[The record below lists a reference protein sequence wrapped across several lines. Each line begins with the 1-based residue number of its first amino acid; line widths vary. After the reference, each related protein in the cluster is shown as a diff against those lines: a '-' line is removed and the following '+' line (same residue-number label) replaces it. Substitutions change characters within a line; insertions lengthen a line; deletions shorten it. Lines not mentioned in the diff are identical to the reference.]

1 MDTRGRGEVDERSI
15 HGILGCIGDTPLVEL
30 DGLLRDIPARVFAK
44 LELAN
49 PGGSIKDR
57 TALNML
63 LGKIRAG
70 ELVPH
75 QSVVIESSSGNLAI
89 AIAQICRYF
98 GLRFICVVDAK
109 TTGQN
114 LAILRAFQAEIEV
127 IDDPRLRTE
136 EYLPARLRRVREL
149 LAAEPHGYWP
159 NQYANPMNP
168 QAHDQTMREIVA
180 ALPGRLDYVFCA
192 TSTCGTLTGVADY
205 VRRNGLPT
213 TVVAVDAVGSAIFG
227 DESRQRLIPGHGA
240 PSRPPLLDPA
250 SSYPVVHVSDLDC
263 VVGCRRLMA
272 REAILAGGSSGAV
285 VSALERLRGRIP
297 AGADCVLILPDRG
310 DRYLNTIYSDD
321 WVHQNFG
328 DISHLWQ
335 ESGIA
340 ATGRLDHTAR
350 SA

>member
-1 MDTRGRGEVDERSI
+1 MKQRSI
-15 HGILGCIGDTPLVEL
+15 HGILGCVGDTPLVEL

-63 LGKIRAG
+63 LGKIRSG

-75 QSVVIESSSGNLAI
+75 ESVVVESSSGNLAI
-89 AIAQICRYF
+89 GIAQICRYF
-98 GLRFICVVDAK
+98 GLRFICVVDTK
-109 TTGQN
+109 TTSQN

-127 IDDPRLRTE
+127 VADSGRGTGEL
-136 EYLPARLRRVREL
+136 LAARIRRVREL
-149 LAAEPHGYWP
+149 VAAEPRAYWP

-168 QAHDQTMREIVA
+168 QAHDQTMREITA
-180 ALPGRLDYVFCA
+180 ALPGRLDYIFCA
-192 TSTCGTLTGVADY
+192 TSTCGTLTGVADH

-213 TVVAVDAVGSAIFG
+213 TVVAVDAVGSVIFG
-227 DESRQRLIPGHGA
+227 DESRRRLIPGHGA
-240 PSRPPLLDPA
+240 SSRPPLLDA
-250 SSYPVVHVSDLDC
+250 ARSFPVVHVSDLDC

-285 VSALERLRGRIP
+285 VSALERVRGRIP
-297 AGADCVLILPDRG
+297 AGANCVLILPDRG
-310 DRYLNTIYSDD
+310 DRYLNTIYSDE
-321 WVHQNFG
+321 WVDRNFG
-328 DISHLWQ
+328 DVSGLWR

-340 ATGRLDHTAR
+340 ATGRLDRTAR